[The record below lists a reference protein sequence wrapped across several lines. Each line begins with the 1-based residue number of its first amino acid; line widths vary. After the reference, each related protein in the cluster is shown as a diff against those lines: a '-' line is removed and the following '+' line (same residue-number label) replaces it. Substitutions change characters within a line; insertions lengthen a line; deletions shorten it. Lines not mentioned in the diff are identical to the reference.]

1 MYGYA
6 SPREEGETAM
16 PNKMVADVY
25 VTAKGAA
32 GAPTAHIAVDPRVSA
47 EQLSTLIQRVTTS
60 KEVLTAA
67 GLRACGGC
75 KSGLDI
81 LIRNRFDKVIQVGL

>member
-1 MYGYA
+1 
-6 SPREEGETAM
+6 M
-16 PNKMVADVY
+16 PKQVADVY
-25 VTAKGAA
+25 VTAKGVA
-32 GAPTAHIAVDPRVSA
+32 GGPTAQIAVDSKISSG
-47 EQLSTLIQRVTTS
+47 QLSDLIQQVTTS

-81 LIRNRFDKVIQVGL
+81 LVRNRFDKVIQVTF